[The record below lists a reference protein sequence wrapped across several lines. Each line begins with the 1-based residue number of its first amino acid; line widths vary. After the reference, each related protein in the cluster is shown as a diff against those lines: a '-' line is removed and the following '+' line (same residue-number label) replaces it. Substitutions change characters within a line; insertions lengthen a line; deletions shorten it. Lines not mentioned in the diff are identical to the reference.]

1 MMEKKLDKA
10 AVVLTK
16 LMEVAHWIGA
26 VGTLVGLVLL
36 LTMGERALV
45 SPVAEANEELA
56 IYGFRMTVA
65 DGVGNPD
72 LGALKA
78 LLMVGVTNLILMA
91 LVFRNV
97 HRILKNTEGGTP
109 FQPDNIRMVREIGY
123 FLMAVP
129 VVGLTASGLIRL
141 ILGVDLVES
150 SVDMPFLV
158 IGLVALCL
166 SRVFAR
172 GMELETETEGLL

>member
-1 MMEKKLDKA
+1 MEKKLDKA

-26 VGTLVGLVLL
+26 VATVVGLVLL
-36 LTMGERALV
+36 FTMGEGALV

-65 DGVGNPD
+65 DGAGAVD

-78 LLMVGVTNLILMA
+78 LLAVGVANLALMA

-97 HRILKNTEGGTP
+97 HLILKSAQGGTP
-109 FQPDNIRMVREIGY
+109 FQSENVGRVSRIGCL
-123 FLMAVP
+123 LMAVP
-129 VVGLTASGLIRL
+129 VVGLLASGLARL
-141 ILGVDLVES
+141 TLGVNLVES
-150 SVDMPFLV
+150 SVDLPFLV

-172 GMELETETEGLL
+172 GMELEAETEGLL

>member
-1 MMEKKLDKA
+1 
-10 AVVLTK
+10 
-16 LMEVAHWIGA
+16 
-26 VGTLVGLVLL
+26 
-36 LTMGERALV
+36 
-45 SPVAEANEELA
+45 
-56 IYGFRMTVA
+56 
-65 DGVGNPD
+65 
-72 LGALKA
+72 
-78 LLMVGVTNLILMA
+78 
-91 LVFRNV
+91 
-97 HRILKNTEGGTP
+97 
-109 FQPDNIRMVREIGY
+109 MVREIGY

>member
-1 MMEKKLDKA
+1 MEKKLDKA

-36 LTMGERALV
+36 LTMGEGALT
-45 SPVAEANEELA
+45 SPLAVANEEMA
-56 IYGFRMTVA
+56 IYGFKMTVA
-65 DGVGNPD
+65 DSAGAVNM
-72 LGALKA
+72 GALKA
-78 LLMVGVTNLILMA
+78 LLMVGVVSMALMA
-91 LVFRNV
+91 MVFRNV
-97 HRILKNTEGGTP
+97 HFILKNTEGSTP

-123 FLMAVP
+123 FLVAVP
-129 VVGLTASGLIRL
+129 VVGLLASGLARL
-141 ILGVDLVES
+141 VLGVDLVES
-150 SVDMPFLV
+150 SVDMSFLV